1 MLLARLVA
9 LYNVFEV
16 SRILNQL
23 AQEGHHI
30 DPAAVAGINPYDTD
44 HLIRLGQYHL
54 DVARQPP
61 PLHYDL
67 PISPPSEAA

>member
-1 MLLARLVA
+1 M
-9 LYNVFEV
+9 
-16 SRILNQL
+16 SL
-23 AQEGHHI
+23 AQAGHYI
-30 DPAAVAGINPYDTD
+30 DPAAVAGVNPYGTD

-67 PISPPSEAA
+67 PIKPPPEAA